1 MRSDLHEL
9 DAVREGDLGTVSGGE
24 LLGLCVGAMRIV
36 L

>member
-1 MRSDLHEL
+1 MPCDLHGL
-9 DAVREGDLGTVSGGE
+9 VAAGAGDLGTLRAGE